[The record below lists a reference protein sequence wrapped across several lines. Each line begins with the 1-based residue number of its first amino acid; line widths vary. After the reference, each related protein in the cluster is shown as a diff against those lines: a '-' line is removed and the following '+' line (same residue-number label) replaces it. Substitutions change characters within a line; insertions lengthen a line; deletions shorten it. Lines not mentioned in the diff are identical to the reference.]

1 MVSKHNPSGNK
12 KRSPLSIFAVI
23 GLCCFFYILGAW
35 QRSGFGKGDSIA
47 LEVTKQAD
55 CSIFTNLNFETHH
68 NDVEI
73 VEPSKPKAQVFKPCD
88 VKYTD
93 YTPCQEQDRAMKF
106 PRDNMIYRERHCP
119 PEEEKLH
126 CLIPA
131 PKGYMTPFEWP
142 KSRDY
147 VHYANVPHKSLTVEK
162 AVQNWVQFKG
172 NVFKFPGGG
181 TMFPQGA
188 DAYIDELASVIP
200 IADGSV
206 RTALDTGCGEQNC
219 CLGSFITYNVYP
231 IGVVSCSKRPACIK
245 TIALEVTKQADCSI
259 LTNLNF
265 ETHHNDVEIVE
276 PSKPKAQVFKPCDV
290 KYTDYTPCQEQD
302 RAMKFPRDNM
312 IYRERHCPPEE
323 EKLHCLIPAPKGY
336 MTPFE
341 WPKSRDYVHYANVP
355 HKSLT
360 VEKAVQNWVQFKG
373 NVFKFPGG
381 GTMFPQGADAYIDE
395 LASVIPIADGSV
407 RTALDTGCGVA
418 SWGAYML
425 KRNVLAMSF
434 APRDNHEAQVQFALE
449 RGVPAV
455 IGVLGSINLPYP
467 TRAFDMAQCSRC
479 LIPWTANDGMYL
491 MEVDR
496 VLRPGGYWVLS
507 GPPINWKTY
516 YQIWKRTKE
525 DLKAEQKKIEELAE
539 QLCWEKK
546 YEKGDIAIFRKKV
559 NDKSCRRNSANMC
572 KPRGSDDVWYKKMET
587 CITPFPKVSS
597 ASEVAGGEL
606 KKFPARLFAVPPRIS
621 KGLVEGVSVETYQE
635 DNKLWKKHVNAYK
648 RINRLIGTA
657 RYRNVMDMNA
667 GLGGFAAAL
676 ESPKSWVM
684 NVVPTI
690 GKDTLGVIYERGLIG
705 IYHDCLT
712 QCTSVKAFL
721 KLILLSQKEKLGSS
735 LGKDTLEHFARAELV
750 TVSGIGNNWCEGF
763 STYPRTY
770 DLMHANGV
778 FSLYQDKCS
787 FEDILL
793 EMDRILR
800 PEGAVIFRDDVDV
813 LNKVRKIAGGMR
825 WDTKMNDHEDGPLVP
840 EKILVAVKQYWVGGI
855 KGNSTSSAE

>member
-1 MVSKHNPSGNK
+1 MSIDGSHIIGTFLNGFCSQVCSGNFPTLIMATKHNQSGS
-12 KRSPLSIFAVI
+12 RTRGPLSIFAVI

-35 QRSGFGKGDSIA
+35 QRSGFGKGDGIA
-47 LEVTKQAD
+47 LEVTKHSQTD
-55 CSIFTNLNFETHH
+55 CNIFTNLNFETHH

-73 VEPSKPKAQVFKPCD
+73 VEHSEPKAKVFKPCD
-88 VKYTD
+88 AKYTD

-106 PRDNMIYRERHCP
+106 PRENMIYRERHCP
-119 PEEEKLH
+119 P
-126 CLIPA
+126 
-131 PKGYMTPFEWP
+131 
-142 KSRDY
+142 
-147 VHYANVPHKSLTVEK
+147 V
-162 AVQNWVQFKG
+162 
-172 NVFKFPGGG
+172 
-181 TMFPQGA
+181 
-188 DAYIDELASVIP
+188 
-200 IADGSV
+200 
-206 RTALDTGCGEQNC
+206 
-219 CLGSFITYNVYP
+219 
-231 IGVVSCSKRPACIK
+231 
-245 TIALEVTKQADCSI
+245 
-259 LTNLNF
+259 
-265 ETHHNDVEIVE
+265 
-276 PSKPKAQVFKPCDV
+276 
-290 KYTDYTPCQEQD
+290 
-302 RAMKFPRDNM
+302 
-312 IYRERHCPPEE
+312 E

-467 TRAFDMAQCSRC
+467 SRAFDMAQCSRC

-516 YQIWKRTKE
+516 YQTWKRSKE
-525 DLKAEQKKIEELAE
+525 EVKAEQRKIEELAE

-546 YEKGDIAIFRKKV
+546 YEKGDIAIWRKKV
-559 NDKSCRRNSANMC
+559 NDKSCPRKSADIC
-572 KPRGSDDVWYKKMET
+572 KSSDTDDVWYKNMET
-587 CITPFPKVSS
+587 CITPYPKVSS
-597 ASEVAGGEL
+597 ANEVAGGEL
-606 KKFPARLFAVPPRIS
+606 KKFPARLLAVPPRIA
-621 KGLVEGVSVETYQE
+621 KGLVEGVSAESYQG
-635 DNKLWKKHVNAYK
+635 DSKLWKKHVNAYK
-648 RINRLIGTA
+648 RINKLIGTA

-690 GKDTLGVIYERGLIG
+690 ATNTLGVIYERGLIG
-705 IYHDCLT
+705 IYHD
-712 QCTSVKAFL
+712 
-721 KLILLSQKEKLGSS
+721 
-735 LGKDTLEHFARAELV
+735 
-750 TVSGIGNNWCEGF
+750 WCEGF
-763 STYPRTY
+763 SSYPRTY
-770 DLMHANGV
+770 DLIHANGV
-778 FSLYQDKCS
+778 FSLYQNKCN

-800 PEGAVIFRDDVDV
+800 PEGAVIFRDEVDV
-813 LNKVRKIAGGMR
+813 INKVRKIAGGMR
-825 WDTKMNDHEDGPLVP
+825 WDTKMIDHEDGPLVP
-840 EKILVAVKQYWVGGI
+840 QKILVAVKQYWVGGA
-855 KGNSTSSAE
+855 GNSTSSKE